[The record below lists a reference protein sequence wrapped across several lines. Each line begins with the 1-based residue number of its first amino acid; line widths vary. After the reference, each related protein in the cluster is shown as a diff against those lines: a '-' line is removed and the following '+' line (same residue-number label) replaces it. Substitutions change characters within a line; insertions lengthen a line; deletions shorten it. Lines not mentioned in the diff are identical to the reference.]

1 MRLLI
6 SSATLDAQKF
16 AGFFDDAPI
25 FDGEYVHGVPRCS
38 VRIIP
43 VPGRRFPVD
52 MFYTQ
57 QPEANYIHAAVTT
70 ILQIHTTQPKG
81 DILLFLT
88 GQDEIEATEENL
100 KETMYALGDK
110 VPELIIAPIYAN
122 LPSEMQ
128 AKIFEPTPEGARKVR
143 TISWACQGLANPFV
157 RLSSLPIS
165 PRPPSRSTESSMS
178 SIQASSSKTT
188 TIPKPACHLWLS
200 SPFLVHRHNNVLV
213 EQVASDRVKPFVCTP
228 NGRSITSCS
237 KIRYLKSNEPTWEW
251 SCSCSNRWESMMYS
265 ILISSTSRR
274 QRLSFE
280 VSSFCMHLEL

>member
-1 MRLLI
+1 MSQHIAISRPELRLLI
-6 SSATLDAQKF
+6 SSATLNAQKF
-16 AGFFDDAPI
+16 AAFFDDAPI
-25 FDGEYVHGVPRCS
+25 FDGESNSILARSS
-38 VRIIP
+38 VRTFP

-128 AKIFEPTPEGARKVR
+128 AKIFEPTPEGARKVSQPSAKYPVKADSFFR
-143 TISWACQGLANPFV
+143 SF
-157 RLSSLPIS
+157 LPPTLPKRQS
-165 PRPPSRSTESSMS
+165 PSTESSMS
-178 SIQASSSKTT
+178 LILDLSSRTT
-188 TIPKPACHLWLS
+188 TIPRQACH
-200 SPFLVHRHNNVLV
+200 H
-213 EQVASDRVKPFVCTP
+213 
-228 NGRSITSCS
+228 
-237 KIRYLKSNEPTWEW
+237 
-251 SCSCSNRWESMMYS
+251 
-265 ILISSTSRR
+265 
-274 QRLSFE
+274 
-280 VSSFCMHLEL
+280 